1 MKSIMS
7 GIHKNI
13 SFVVEN
19 EDINDILVVFC
30 VLTASCLFQN
40 IY

>member
-13 SFVVEN
+13 SFVEEN
-19 EDINDILVVFC
+19 EDINDILVVFF
-30 VLTASCLFQN
+30 VLTANCPFQN